1 MRSGIGCNHQQ
12 RPCEGIE
19 SIRFPVNLVDSFI
32 SLSSY
37 IKFMLYVSLAVYIK
51 NYGLKNIYRN
61 WRLWIETQV
70 PILYF
75 FSKKSCKISRT

>member
-1 MRSGIGCNHQQ
+1 MRLGIGCNHQQ
-12 RPCEGIE
+12 RPYEGIE

-51 NYGLKNIYRN
+51 K
-61 WRLWIETQV
+61 LWVEKYLQELEIMD
-70 PILYF
+70 
-75 FSKKSCKISRT
+75 

>member
-1 MRSGIGCNHQQ
+1 MRLGIGCNHQQ

-51 NYGLKNIYRN
+51 K
-61 WRLWIETQV
+61 LWVEKYLQELEIMD
-70 PILYF
+70 
-75 FSKKSCKISRT
+75 

>member
-1 MRSGIGCNHQQ
+1 MRLGIGCNHQQ

-51 NYGLKNIYRN
+51 K
-61 WRLWIETQV
+61 LWIEKYLQELE
-70 PILYF
+70 IMD
-75 FSKKSCKISRT
+75 